1 MINLDYPF
9 NVHRLK
15 EEDGGG
21 YLVEF
26 PDLPGCTADGETIEE
41 AIADAKEACAAWIE
55 AAREFGR
62 EVPQPKSDNDFSGQW
77 RVRTPKSLHAAL
89 SRKAKEENVSLN
101 TLVVSLLAEGIGKKQ
116 IV

>member
-1 MINLDYPF
+1 MANLDYSF
-9 NVHRLK
+9 NVHRLS

-26 PDLPGCTADGETIEE
+26 PDLPGCMADGETIED
-41 AIADAKEACAAWIE
+41 AIADAKDACEAWIE
-55 AAREFGR
+55 AAHEFGR
-62 EVPQPKSDNDFSGQW
+62 EIPKPKSDDDFSGQW

-101 TLVVSLLAEGIGKKQ
+101 TLVVCLLAEGLGKKQ
-116 IV
+116 VV